1 MYWRGQ
7 GVPADPGQACSWFKR
22 TAGEGDVFA
31 QFNYAT
37 SLSKGLGV
45 AVDLAEA
52 LTWFRRAAEAGHYLS
67 QAQLGHCYAK
77 GVGTSVDRIEAFV
90 WLSSASRHGVNAA
103 TTDLKNLLQEMDDVE
118 KAAAAGRLPPLAG
131 KVPLAAAI

>member
-7 GVPADPGQACSWFKR
+7 GIAADPEQACYWVKR
-22 TAGEGDVFA
+22 TAGKGDVFA

-37 SLSKGLGV
+37 ALSKGLGV
-45 AVDLAEA
+45 AIDLAEA

-77 GVGTSVDRIEAFV
+77 GIGTHVDRIEAFV
-90 WLSSASRHGVNAA
+90 WLASASRHGVNAA
-103 TTDLKNLLQEMDDVE
+103 TNDLKSLLQEMSEAE
-118 KAAAAGRLPPLAG
+118 KTAAAERLPPLAG
-131 KVPLAAAI
+131 KIPLAPAL